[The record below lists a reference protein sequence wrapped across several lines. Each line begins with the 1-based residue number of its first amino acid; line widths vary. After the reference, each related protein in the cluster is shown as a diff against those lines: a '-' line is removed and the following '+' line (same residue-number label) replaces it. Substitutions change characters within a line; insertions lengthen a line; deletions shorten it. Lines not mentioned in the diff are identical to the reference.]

1 MIIFCKQW
9 FNHFVSNSGIYL
21 SLFCFPIIMVAGFII
36 NPYNSDGSYKI
47 SGTHTQLFLIPCL
60 FNFFTSLR
68 CPGCGLTTSCSLFV
82 HGDLCSSL
90 IVNPGGLLLIMLS
103 FLCFIRA
110 IIYMFYRFEYS
121 LKETRIF
128 NNVFMYI
135 FVFLNLLA
143 FIRGIVD
150 IYYMFKNL
158 T

>member
-1 MIIFCKQW
+1 
-9 FNHFVSNSGIYL
+9 
-21 SLFCFPIIMVAGFII
+21 
-36 NPYNSDGSYKI
+36 
-47 SGTHTQLFLIPCL
+47 
-60 FNFFTSLR
+60 
-68 CPGCGLTTSCSLFV
+68 
-82 HGDLCSSL
+82 
-90 IVNPGGLLLIMLS
+90 
-103 FLCFIRA
+103 
-110 IIYMFYRFEYS
+110 MFYRFEYS